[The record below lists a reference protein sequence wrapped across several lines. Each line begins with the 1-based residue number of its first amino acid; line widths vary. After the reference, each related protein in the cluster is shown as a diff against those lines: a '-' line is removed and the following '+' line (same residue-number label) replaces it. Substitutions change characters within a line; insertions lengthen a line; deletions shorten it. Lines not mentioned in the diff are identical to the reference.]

1 VITIEY
7 GPYYDELTGRRI
19 MREAQYEAAL
29 SMYSPDGVY
38 GTPSDP
44 SPVYMVGGQPTVRSG
59 LTGLLRG
66 YLWSTPQDIP
76 LPVSGNPTSSARRDL
91 IVVRLD
97 RDASPRVV
105 GVEVIE
111 GTPGAP
117 APAPEQATGDS
128 GQYDLP
134 LAEVVVP
141 ASGSPAAATI
151 MTRCWYIGEYGQ
163 IRCTSSTRPPH
174 SAGLAVWESGR
185 LLVSTGTQWR
195 TVSEATDWV
204 NGTAASG
211 WSAYIVRF
219 RRVNGLVEADLQFRR
234 VGGAITD
241 LQADSQLGTVPAG
254 YRPTSALTLPGV
266 YDGPRI
272 ARCSIASNG
281 TITLVQ
287 HQGIQT
293 GQTLN
298 FSHAVWLA
306 A

>member
-7 GPYYDELTGRRI
+7 GPYYDELTGKRV

-29 SMYSPDGVY
+29 SMYAPDGVY

-59 LTGLLRG
+59 LIGLLRG
-66 YLWSTPQDIP
+66 YLWSVPQDIP
-76 LPVSGNPTSSARRDL
+76 LTIAGNPTPSPRRDL

-97 RDASPRVV
+97 RDESPRVV

-151 MTRCWYIGEYGQ
+151 ATRCWYIGEYGQ
-163 IRCTSSTRPPH
+163 IRCTSATRPPH
-174 SAGLAVWESGR
+174 SAGLAIWESGR

-195 TVSEATDWV
+195 TVSETTDWV

-241 LQADSQLGTVPAG
+241 LRVDSQLGTVPAG

-272 ARCSIASNG
+272 ARCSITSNG
-281 TITLVQ
+281 AITLVQ

>member
-7 GPYYDELTGRRI
+7 GPYYDEFSGKRV

-59 LTGLLRG
+59 LIGLLRG
-66 YLWSTPQDIP
+66 YLWSVPTDIP
-76 LPVSGNPTSSARRDL
+76 LSIADNPTPSPRRDL

-97 RDASPRVV
+97 RDESPRVV
-105 GVEVIE
+105 GIEVIE

-151 MTRCWYIGEYGQ
+151 ATRCWYIGEYGQ

-195 TVSEATDWV
+195 TVSEETDWV
-204 NGTAASG
+204 SGTVASG
-211 WSAYIVRF
+211 WSA
-219 RRVNGLVEADLQFRR
+219 NLLQFRR
-234 VGGAITD
+234 TGRLVENRVQLVRTGGD
-241 LQADSQLGTVPAG
+241 LIPRTEVQIGTVPAG
-254 YRPTSALTLPGV
+254 YRPPGLLWVFGFSDNFQLSRVRIEADGRMILVNQPGIKRGHMLTLQ
-266 YDGPRI
+266 
-272 ARCSIASNG
+272 A
-281 TITLVQ
+281 
-287 HQGIQT
+287 
-293 GQTLN
+293 
-298 FSHAVWLA
+298 AVWRA